1 MKKDYKP
8 KRSKENPRKCRLAIS
23 VTPEEKQ
30 ILQERASSV
39 DLKVSEYLY
48 NVSLNRTL
56 KMSTKQVRQDMR
68 ELLGCANNWNQLG
81 KTANKYGILGKE
93 DIDKLKN
100 TVDLIYNT
108 ITETI

>member
-1 MKKDYKP
+1 M
-8 KRSKENPRKCRLAIS
+8 
-23 VTPEEKQ
+23 TPEEKQ

-56 KMSTKQVRQDMR
+56 KVSTKQFRQDMR
-68 ELLGCANNWNQLG
+68 ELLGCANNLNQLA
-81 KTANKYGILGKE
+81 KTANKYGILDKE
-93 DIDKLKN
+93 DIDKLKK

>member
-1 MKKDYKP
+1 
-8 KRSKENPRKCRLAIS
+8 
-23 VTPEEKQ
+23 
-30 ILQERASSV
+30 
-39 DLKVSEYLY
+39 
-48 NVSLNRTL
+48 
-56 KMSTKQVRQDMR
+56 MSTKQFRQDMR
-68 ELLGCANNWNQLG
+68 ELLGCANNLNQLA